1 MKVEYLL
8 SLSQRLAKMGK
19 KTTYEKARL
28 EKEKTRI
35 ITEIDQL
42 VYDVYGITEEER
54 QIIKKVCTNS

>member
-28 EKEKTRI
+28 EKEKTELLLKS
-35 ITEIDQL
+35 TSWS
-42 VYDVYGITEEER
+42 YDVYGITEDER
-54 QIIKKVCTNS
+54 